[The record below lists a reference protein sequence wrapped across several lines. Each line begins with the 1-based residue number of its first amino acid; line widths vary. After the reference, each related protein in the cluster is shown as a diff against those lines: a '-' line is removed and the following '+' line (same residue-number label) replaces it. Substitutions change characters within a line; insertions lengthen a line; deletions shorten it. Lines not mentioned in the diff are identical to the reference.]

1 MQQSQQVLH
10 FKADDKGQVE
20 LKFPKAGEYLMEV
33 TAPVDLK
40 LKPKNQNYTIVSLQV
55 TE

>member
-1 MQQSQQVLH
+1 
-10 FKADDKGQVE
+10 
-20 LKFPKAGEYLMEV
+20 MEV

-55 TE
+55 TSKNILIL